1 MEEEVAMT
9 IHIED
14 GKFAGTSW
22 SAEEFNEILRLHG
35 EPIGSVPKD
44 QLTPDDPSLVL

>member
-1 MEEEVAMT
+1 MI

-22 SAEEFNEILRLHG
+22 SSEEFNKILRLHG

-44 QLTPDDPSLVL
+44 QLTPDDPSLVM